1 MKTTNPG
8 VLAIVAVLG
17 AGVGFLVDQLLTSG
31 GGATFTPGISMAL
44 VLAIVGVV
52 VLAFA
57 IPIRRVL
64 RGTSQGRID
73 PFRAVRIVVLAKA
86 SSLVAAAVGGAVIGM
101 LIFLVTRPVVPPLES
116 MGTLIAIVVA
126 SVWLLVAALIAEHL
140 CTIRKDDDDD
150 HPGSDDPGP
159 GVTPSHH

>member
-17 AGVGFLVDQLLTSG
+17 AGVGFLVDQLLTSA
-31 GGATFTPGISMAL
+31 GAETFTPGISMAL
-44 VLAIVGVV
+44 VLAVVGVV

-64 RGTSQGRID
+64 RGAQGHID
-73 PFRAVRIVVLAKA
+73 PFRAVRVVVLAKA

-101 LIFLVTRPVVPPLES
+101 LLFLLTRPVVPPVES
-116 MGTLIAIVVA
+116 MGTLVATVVA

-150 HPGSDDPGP
+150 RPGPDDPGP